1 MGSGRSRIYNIISI
15 IFLLLSII
23 VVVWVVM
30 RLIGG

>member
-1 MGSGRSRIYNIISI
+1 MGSGRARIYNVISI

>member
-1 MGSGRSRIYNIISI
+1 MGSGRARIYNIISI

-23 VVVWVVM
+23 TVIGVVM